1 MAPLDRRGLAAAL
14 FDHHVVTVPKK
25 ECRFVH
31 HLIGRSFAG
40 TKTTNAEAAVHWIA
54 GPHLSTLEDPE
65 RLAFSKFMMSFAVAT
80 MGPGSSILC
89 TRGSNEDMA
98 GLMLIQQCKSAPK
111 DSIMD
116 LFRVI
121 GAFWAA
127 FRRGE
132 FPDTFAKGDAEN
144 KARKKALSKG
154 FDKRTNKFFKMLKQ
168 MHLENANSPHIYIAI
183 LATDPQHQRNGY
195 GGKLMRAAVR
205 VADDAGLPAYLETG
219 DPNRK
224 FYESFGFEVVKTYS
238 MLDDTDA
245 DWPGL
250 EMYHAM
256 VRKAPGSVSS

>member
-1 MAPLDRRGLAAAL
+1 
-14 FDHHVVTVPKK
+14 
-25 ECRFVH
+25 
-31 HLIGRSFAG
+31 
-40 TKTTNAEAAVHWIA
+40 
-54 GPHLSTLEDPE
+54 
-65 RLAFSKFMMSFAVAT
+65 
-80 MGPGSSILC
+80 
-89 TRGSNEDMA
+89 
-98 GLMLIQQCKSAPK
+98 
-111 DSIMD
+111 
-116 LFRVI
+116 
-121 GAFWAA
+121 
-127 FRRGE
+127 
-132 FPDTFAKGDAEN
+132 
-144 KARKKALSKG
+144 
-154 FDKRTNKFFKMLKQ
+154 